1 MSKEIKKLLI
11 SQAVANLAD
20 VFLRVVIIANVFI
33 ISGSVIATSMVP
45 ILIGLASFSASFL
58 VPLVTKKVALNRV
71 LSLTQL
77 GKTVLLFVLLLL
89 LYCSETVHVS
99 MLYIFI
105 VSISLLDGFAAPV
118 SYAIVPQYATDL
130 GRANAALSMSGEGV
144 QLVGWGLGGLLYAA
158 LGIQLSSVVVL
169 LLFTVA
175 TILMFTLAPVKIK
188 TLAAETNLETVIK
201 GWRLVVTKQPLR
213 FLVTANLLEIIANTI
228 WVSSVI
234 LVFVTEYLHQT
245 ESYWGYA
252 NTAYSIG
259 ILLGGAIVFRL
270 SERFLQSKWQSI
282 FFSLIFMTII
292 TTVIILYA
300 EAITFLLLSLAI
312 GVFCQIKEVPESV
325 FLQETV
331 AETELVNVY
340 AVFEVVSAA
349 AFSCFVFLV
358 SLITDSFGVLYAF
371 WLAVICLLAES
382 FLVFINRKQLQ

>member
-158 LGIQLSSVVVL
+158 LGIQLSSVVIL
-169 LLFTVA
+169 LLFTAVSYTHLTLP
-175 TILMFTLAPVKIK
+175 TIC
-188 TLAAETNLETVIK
+188 
-201 GWRLVVTKQPLR
+201 
-213 FLVTANLLEIIANTI
+213 
-228 WVSSVI
+228 SV
-234 LVFVTEYLHQT
+234 
-245 ESYWGYA
+245 
-252 NTAYSIG
+252 
-259 ILLGGAIVFRL
+259 
-270 SERFLQSKWQSI
+270 
-282 FFSLIFMTII
+282 
-292 TTVIILYA
+292 
-300 EAITFLLLSLAI
+300 
-312 GVFCQIKEVPESV
+312 
-325 FLQETV
+325 
-331 AETELVNVY
+331 
-340 AVFEVVSAA
+340 
-349 AFSCFVFLV
+349 
-358 SLITDSFGVLYAF
+358 
-371 WLAVICLLAES
+371 
-382 FLVFINRKQLQ
+382 

>member
-1 MSKEIKKLLI
+1 M
-11 SQAVANLAD
+11 
-20 VFLRVVIIANVFI
+20 
-33 ISGSVIATSMVP
+33 
-45 ILIGLASFSASFL
+45 
-58 VPLVTKKVALNRV
+58 
-71 LSLTQL
+71 
-77 GKTVLLFVLLLL
+77 
-89 LYCSETVHVS
+89 
-99 MLYIFI
+99 
-105 VSISLLDGFAAPV
+105 
-118 SYAIVPQYATDL
+118 
-130 GRANAALSMSGEGV
+130 
-144 QLVGWGLGGLLYAA
+144 
-158 LGIQLSSVVVL
+158 
-169 LLFTVA
+169 
-175 TILMFTLAPVKIK
+175 
-188 TLAAETNLETVIK
+188 
-201 GWRLVVTKQPLR
+201 
-213 FLVTANLLEIIANTI
+213 TANLLEIIANTI